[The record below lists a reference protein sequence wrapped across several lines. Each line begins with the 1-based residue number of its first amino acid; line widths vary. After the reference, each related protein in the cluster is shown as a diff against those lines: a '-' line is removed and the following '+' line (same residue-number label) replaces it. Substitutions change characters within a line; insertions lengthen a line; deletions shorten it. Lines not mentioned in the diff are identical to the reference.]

1 LTKEKNDVSRLRLIL
16 PPNIMKTVLNL
27 MRRRFVGGTA
37 LLIGVGMF
45 IGWLRVGRADFSS
58 KVTTGGKHGLSHL
71 RRHQQQSGF

>member
-45 IGWLRVGRADFSS
+45 IGWLFTIG
-58 KVTTGGKHGLSHL
+58 
-71 RRHQQQSGF
+71 SGALTFLQK

>member
-1 LTKEKNDVSRLRLIL
+1 MKNDVSRLRLIL

-45 IGWLRVGRADFSS
+45 IGWLFTIGSGV
-58 KVTTGGKHGLSHL
+58 VTFLQK
-71 RRHQQQSGF
+71 

>member
-1 LTKEKNDVSRLRLIL
+1 LTKEKNKNDVSRLRLIL

-45 IGWLRVGRADFSS
+45 IGWLFTIG
-58 KVTTGGKHGLSHL
+58 
-71 RRHQQQSGF
+71 SGVLTFLQK

>member
-45 IGWLRVGRADFSS
+45 IGWLFTIGSGV
-58 KVTTGGKHGLSHL
+58 VTFLQK
-71 RRHQQQSGF
+71 

>member
-16 PPNIMKTVLNL
+16 PPNIMKTVLNP

-45 IGWLRVGRADFSS
+45 IGWLFTIG
-58 KVTTGGKHGLSHL
+58 
-71 RRHQQQSGF
+71 SGVLTFLQK

>member
-45 IGWLRVGRADFSS
+45 IGWLFTIG
-58 KVTTGGKHGLSHL
+58 
-71 RRHQQQSGF
+71 SGVLTFLQK

>member
-1 LTKEKNDVSRLRLIL
+1 LAKEKNKNDVSRLRLIL

-45 IGWLRVGRADFSS
+45 IGWLFTIG
-58 KVTTGGKHGLSHL
+58 
-71 RRHQQQSGF
+71 SGALTFLQK

>member
-1 LTKEKNDVSRLRLIL
+1 LTKEKNKNDVSRLRLIL

-45 IGWLRVGRADFSS
+45 IGWLFTIGSGV
-58 KVTTGGKHGLSHL
+58 VTFLQK
-71 RRHQQQSGF
+71 

>member
-1 LTKEKNDVSRLRLIL
+1 LTKGKNKNDVSRLRLIL

-45 IGWLRVGRADFSS
+45 IGWLFTIG
-58 KVTTGGKHGLSHL
+58 
-71 RRHQQQSGF
+71 SGVLTFLQK

>member
-45 IGWLRVGRADFSS
+45 IGWLFTIG
-58 KVTTGGKHGLSHL
+58 
-71 RRHQQQSGF
+71 SGVLTFLQR

>member
-1 LTKEKNDVSRLRLIL
+1 MTKEKNDVSRLRLIL

-45 IGWLRVGRADFSS
+45 IGWLFTIG
-58 KVTTGGKHGLSHL
+58 
-71 RRHQQQSGF
+71 SGVLTFLQK

>member
-1 LTKEKNDVSRLRLIL
+1 MTKEKNKNDVSRLRLIL

-45 IGWLRVGRADFSS
+45 IGCLFTIGSGV
-58 KVTTGGKHGLSHL
+58 VTFLQK
-71 RRHQQQSGF
+71 

>member
-1 LTKEKNDVSRLRLIL
+1 MTKEKNDVSRLRLIL

-45 IGWLRVGRADFSS
+45 IGWLFTIGSGV
-58 KVTTGGKHGLSHL
+58 VTFLQK
-71 RRHQQQSGF
+71 

>member
-27 MRRRFVGGTA
+27 MRRRFVDGTA

-45 IGWLRVGRADFSS
+45 IGWLFTIG
-58 KVTTGGKHGLSHL
+58 
-71 RRHQQQSGF
+71 SGVLTFLQK